1 MYDQI
6 IKLVQEVKGVNQ
18 YGDITVT
25 ETEREIF
32 AEVKSIGQKE
42 FYEAAAVGMKPEIK
56 FVIADFL
63 DYQGEKKLRYE
74 PFSNDI
80 AVIPNDDLY
89 PGDITP
95 ARATELTYDVIRTYR
110 TGIALEIVCSR
121 GVDET

>member
-1 MYDQI
+1 MYDSV
-6 IKLVQEVKGVNQ
+6 IKFVREIKSVNK
-18 YGDITVT
+18 YGDIVTT
-25 ETEREIF
+25 ETERPIF

-74 PFSNDI
+74 PFSAET
-80 AVIPNDDLY
+80 AVYPNDEQY
-89 PGDITP
+89 PGETEP
-95 ARATELTYDVIRTYR
+95 ARATEQTYDVIRTYR